1 MKNLFKIK
9 QDFPIFKNHPKLVYL
24 DNAATAQKP
33 KSVID
38 AIAKH
43 YEHNNANI
51 HRGIYK
57 LSEQATEA
65 YEAAR
70 VKVAKFIGAESPEQ
84 IIFTK
89 NTTEAINLVAYSFAR
104 KNLKSGDEIL
114 LTLMEHHSNIVPWQM
129 IAKEKK
135 LKIRF
140 VNITHDGELDINDFK
155 SKLNEKTKLFAVTH
169 ASNVLGTINPV
180 QKITEIC
187 HSQGIPVLVD
197 GAQATPHF
205 PVNVSALK
213 CDFYAFSG
221 HKMLAPTGIGVLYIS
236 KKYLNILPPF
246 LGGGDMIKSITKK
259 EMEFQE
265 APARFEAGTPAIEA
279 AIGLEAAIDYL
290 NNISMPAIQKHEQ
303 KLVAYALQ
311 KLEKINDIAVYGSK
325 NPAKRAGV
333 ISFNLAG
340 VHPHDLA
347 SLLDEQNIAIRAGH
361 HCAMPLHQFLKIPA
375 SARMSFYI
383 YNTKK
388 DIDILCEALIKI
400 SKNIQ

>member
-1 MKNLFKIK
+1 MKNLLKIK
-9 QDFPIFKNHPKLVYL
+9 QDFPIFKNYPKLVYL
-24 DNAATAQKP
+24 DNAATTQKP
-33 KSVID
+33 KAVID
-38 AIAKH
+38 AITKH
-43 YEHNNANI
+43 YEKNNANI

-70 VKVAKFIGAESPEQ
+70 IKVAKFIGAESPEQ

-89 NTTEAINLVAYSFAR
+89 NATEAINLVVYSFAR
-104 KNLKSGDEIL
+104 KNLKAGDEIL

-129 IAKEKK
+129 AAKEKK
-135 LKIRF
+135 LKIKF
-140 VNITHDGELDINDFK
+140 VAITPNGEIDINDLK
-155 SKLNEKTKLFAVTH
+155 SKLNKKTKLFAVTH

-187 HSQGIPVLVD
+187 HSRGIPVLVD

-205 PVNVSALK
+205 PVNISALK

-236 KKYLNILPPF
+236 KKYLNVLPPF
-246 LGGGDMIKSITKK
+246 LGGGDMIKSVGTHKI
-259 EMEFQE
+259 EYQDPPM
-265 APARFEAGTPAIEA
+265 RFEAGTPPIEA

-303 KLVAYALQ
+303 ELTAYALQ
-311 KLEKINDIAVYGSK
+311 KLEKINDIIVYGPK

-340 VHPHDLA
+340 VHSHDLA

-388 DIDILCEALIKI
+388 DIDILCETLIKI

>member
-1 MKNLFKIK
+1 MKNLLKIK
-9 QDFPIFKNHPKLVYL
+9 QDFPIFKNYPKLVYL
-24 DNAATAQKP
+24 DNAATTQKP
-33 KSVID
+33 KAVID
-38 AIAKH
+38 AITKH
-43 YEHNNANI
+43 YEKNNANI

-70 VKVAKFIGAESPEQ
+70 IKVAKFIGAESPEQ

-89 NTTEAINLVAYSFAR
+89 NATEAINLVVYSFAR
-104 KNLKSGDEIL
+104 KNLKAGDEIL

-129 IAKEKK
+129 AAKEKK
-135 LKIRF
+135 LKIKF
-140 VNITHDGELDINDFK
+140 VAITPNGEIDINDLK
-155 SKLNEKTKLFAVTH
+155 SKLNKKTKLFAVTH

-187 HSQGIPVLVD
+187 HSRGIPVLVD

-205 PVNVSALK
+205 PVNISALK

-221 HKMLAPTGIGVLYIS
+221 HKMLAPTGIGALYIS

-246 LGGGDMIKSITKK
+246 LGGGDMIKSVGTHKI
-259 EMEFQE
+259 EYQDPPM
-265 APARFEAGTPAIEA
+265 RFEAGTPPIEA

-303 KLVAYALQ
+303 ELTAYALQ
-311 KLEKINDIAVYGSK
+311 KLEKINDIIVYGPK

-340 VHPHDLA
+340 VHSHDLA

-388 DIDILCEALIKI
+388 DIDILCETLIKI